1 MKKLL
6 SLVLALMMMLS
17 CVTVFAEGESAGESA
32 GETADAGSTTI
43 SLSAEEKSAEEI
55 RVNTPLAF
63 SVIPADETTGQEE
76 LS

>member
-43 SLSAEEKSAEEI
+43 SLSDEEKSAEEI
-55 RVNTPLAF
+55 RVNTPWRFL
-63 SVIPADETTGQEE
+63 
-76 LS
+76 